1 MKKNMGKVDR
11 TVRLVVAAI
20 LLILYATGVV
30 SGVVGTILAV
40 LAVVFVLT
48 SLIGFCPLYVPIK
61 LSTKKGD

>member
-20 LLILYATGVV
+20 LLILYATGVI

>member
-11 TVRLVVAAI
+11 TVRLVTAAV
-20 LLILYATGVV
+20 LLVLYATGVI

-40 LAVVFVLT
+40 LAVLFVLT